1 MQLLFSA
8 IMFGFQLCNIKDYIR
23 LSGEQNE
30 QLRKVEQAVQ
40 EVSTELDTFARVA
53 HNEIMTVLRL
63 RGGVLGDSL
72 RGVARD
78 IAGDLMLLRYARFG
92 GGGGDAEG
100 QADGAGSSQNAITLG
115 ATVTVSLARRKAVGA
130 DSVRERILR
139 DDMVR
144 SRCWL

>member
-40 EVSTELDTFARVA
+40 EASTELDTFAGVA

-72 RGVARD
+72 RGAAREV
-78 IAGDLMLLRYARFG
+78 AGDLMLLRYARAGDQEFG
-92 GGGGDAEG
+92 SATAGD
-100 QADGAGSSQNAITLG
+100 QNAVTLG
-115 ATVTVSLARRKAVGA
+115 ATVTASMARRKHVGA

-139 DDMVR
+139 EDMVR
-144 SRCWL
+144 DRCG